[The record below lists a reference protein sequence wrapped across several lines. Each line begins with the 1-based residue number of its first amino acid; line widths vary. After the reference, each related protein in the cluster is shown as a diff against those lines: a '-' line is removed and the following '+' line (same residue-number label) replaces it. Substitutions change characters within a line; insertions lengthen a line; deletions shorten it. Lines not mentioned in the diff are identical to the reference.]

1 MAIVDLLLPEFD
13 HEMGVT
19 RRLLER
25 VPDGRFEWKPHAKS
39 MSLGSLAT
47 HIAQLPYWGRVI
59 FEQDSFDI
67 GADDARTP
75 MVANRAELLAR
86 FDSHVAETRQGIA
99 GKSDAEMMAPWTFRK
114 LGRVVFTMPRVAAA
128 RSFLLNH
135 SIHHRGQLSV
145 YLRLNDVPVPPIY
158 GPTAD
163 EG

>member
-25 VPDGRFEWKPHAKS
+25 VPDGRFDWKPHAKS
-39 MSLGSLAT
+39 MSLGGLAT
-47 HIAQLPYWGRVI
+47 HVAQIPYWGRVI
-59 FEQDSFDI
+59 FEQDGFDM
-67 GADDARTP
+67 GADDAQAP
-75 MVANRAELLAR
+75 MAATRAELLAR
-86 FDSHVAETRQGIA
+86 FDSHVADTRQRLA
-99 GKSDAEMMAPWTFRK
+99 GKGDAEMMAPWTFRK
-114 LGRVVFTMPRVAAA
+114 QGRVVFTMPRVAAA

-158 GPTAD
+158 GPSAD